1 MPNSQIA
8 KIQFA
13 KIDLPSCPNCG
24 SQMLLTRIV
33 PDEPGYDQRTFECGH
48 CDTEIT
54 RIVKFR

>member
-1 MPNSQIA
+1 MPDFQIT

-13 KIDLPSCPNCG
+13 KMDLPVCPNCG
-24 SQMLLTRIV
+24 SRMLLTRIA
-33 PDEPGYDQRTFECGH
+33 PDEPGYDQRTFECGQ

>member
-1 MPNSQIA
+1 
-8 KIQFA
+8 
-13 KIDLPSCPNCG
+13 
-24 SQMLLTRIV
+24 MLLTRIV